1 MLDTPVPVI
10 PRRPEPGL
18 RKSGAPAD
26 SDQAPIAQETEQPSA
41 DTASLASTPVIPP
54 RPQKKSESGKG
65 NGNGSEESQEAADFE
80 QPKPSPAPVVPS
92 RPKSLGSSETTPPVP
107 SRPKSHGE
115 EIPQIPSRPK
125 KSKEVQSRANLVE
138 EPHNAEDA
146 EEVVDTEA
154 EVVEEPVSIKKEE
167 HDADEM
173 LELAQEKAI
182 DEDATPRKDEKEDSN
197 ASQQSEKFDVVPS
210 HPEESGEEEPNTQN
224 DPADA
229 ANQEPQ
235 EEVTTRSTDGGA
247 EESKEVTSSD
257 IITKE
262 PSPDD
267 LAEVV
272 GNKIKELRE
281 NSGVDIKNA
290 AASPTETVEVETTS
304 PADEVEEIDVGTLKN
319 EHGEGAPR
327 DSKIAEENLTTRS
340 EPSEIESKS
349 EPEVHKSKP
358 VDSEATSKKHD
369 QEEVVQLPSKEKTP
383 DVEFAEDLTDKQSTS
398 EITGAEENTTSKE
411 QAEEV
416 ALKKQEDKIHH
427 KDKSPIMP
435 VIPLRPG
442 KPKTVESG
450 SDTQT
455 ETGATPSIPARP
467 PRPSSKDKPK
477 APPPKPK
484 KLSSKI
490 AAFQQMFNQPATEA
504 PQPQERSVPE
514 PRGKLSS
521 DKTSFAANLQ
531 NMMGPGIALPG
542 MANPE
547 LLKKLAPASPEKE
560 ESQSKPDPGLKGAPR
575 RAKGPRGKRL
585 PKSVTDAKIEES
597 SDLKTAFYEVWEID
611 FNKSTGAGDS
621 VSDPIEAKD
630 IDDSKPSAADVVV
643 KEDGASDDI
652 DEVRKKDVI
661 SFAIPVADKS
671 AEGGEED
678 DDEVE
683 SQPIAKNP
691 EVPDTQPDSSKP
703 EASHTLPSAKESN
716 EDLGIETR
724 PRLEE
729 KQQPVDPEEEL
740 KKIEQIN
747 KAYEKPT
754 EPSLDRDKPSDLQS
768 DVEPDYEIVGKAT
781 HTETPKVAGNSD
793 TDELDDSGFEEAREA
808 FSSPK
813 RLDDVLQA
821 LATVDTEEDPTA
833 EVEEQL
839 RELSEILPSKKV
851 RADDDQDPVLVDK
864 ETAI

>member
-10 PRRPEPGL
+10 PRRPESGL
-18 RKSGAPAD
+18 KKSGAPAD
-26 SDQAPIAQETEQPSA
+26 SDQAPIAHETEQPSA

-54 RPQKKSESGKG
+54 RPLKKSESGKG
-65 NGNGSEESQEAADFE
+65 NGNRSEESQDAADSE
-80 QPKPSPAPVVPS
+80 EPKPSPAPVVPS

-125 KSKEVQSRANLVE
+125 KSKEGQSRANLVE
-138 EPHNAEDA
+138 EPHNAKDA
-146 EEVVDTEA
+146 EEVVGTDTE
-154 EVVEEPVSIKKEE
+154 VVKEPVSIEKDEP
-167 HDADEM
+167 DADDM

-182 DEDATPRKDEKEDSN
+182 DEDATPRKDEIEDSN
-197 ASQQSEKFDVVPS
+197 ASQHSEKFDVVPS
-210 HPEESGEEEPNTQN
+210 HPEESGEEEPKTQK
-224 DPADA
+224 DPADE
-229 ANQEPQ
+229 ANQEPR

-247 EESKEVTSSD
+247 EESKEETSSD

-290 AASPTETVEVETTS
+290 AASATETVEVETTS

-319 EHGEGAPR
+319 EYEEGAAR

-340 EPSEIESKS
+340 EPSEIETRS

-358 VDSEATSKKHD
+358 VDSEASLTKHD
-369 QEEVVQLPSKEKTP
+369 QEEDVQLPSKEKTP
-383 DVEFAEDLTDKQSTS
+383 EVEFAEDLTDKQSTS
-398 EITGAEENTTSKE
+398 EITAAEENTTSKE

-416 ALKKQEDKIHH
+416 APKEQEDKIHH

-442 KPKTVESG
+442 KLKTVESG

-560 ESQSKPDPGLKGAPR
+560 ESQSKSDPGLKGAPR

-611 FNKSTGAGDS
+611 FNKCTGAGDS
-621 VSDPIEAKD
+621 VSDPIEAKA

-683 SQPIAKNP
+683 SQPIAENP

-729 KQQPVDPEEEL
+729 TQQPVDPEEEL

-754 EPSLDRDKPSDLQS
+754 EPSLDRDKLSDLQS
-768 DVEPDYEIVGKAT
+768 DVEPDYEIVGKAP